1 MKILSGF
8 VLGILVTLAVL
19 VLGAYITITQGLIP
33 ANADSSAPRIER
45 WAANTSLH
53 AVFRKLPQ
61 RQNPLPAN
69 DQTLLAGIK
78 LYAQNC
84 AYCHGDASGKA
95 TATADGMYIR
105 APQLGEHG
113 VEDDPDQVTFWKIA
127 HGYRWTGMPAFGRT
141 LSETQMWQLT
151 AFLKNM
157 DRLPPAA
164 ERGWRQVRAL
174 GAIAPPRPRSRER
187 R

>member
-1 MKILSGF
+1 MKTLTAF
-8 VLGILVTLAVL
+8 LLGIVVTLAVIG
-19 VLGAYITITQGLIP
+19 LGAYITVSQGLIP
-33 ANADSSAPRIER
+33 AAADVPAPRIER

-53 AVFRKLPQ
+53 AVFKKLPAQ
-61 RQNPLPAN
+61 QNPLPAN
-69 DQTLLAGIK
+69 DQTLIAGVK

-84 AYCHGDASGKA
+84 SYCHGDASGKA

-105 APQLGEHG
+105 APQLGAHG
-113 VEDDPDQVTFWKIA
+113 VEDDPDQVTFWKVS
-127 HGYRWTGMPAFGRT
+127 HGYRWTGMPGFSRT
-141 LSETQMWQLT
+141 LNQTQLWQLT

-164 ERGWRQVRAL
+164 EREWRQVHAL
-174 GAIAPPRPRSRER
+174 GAIAPPRPRPPER

>member
-1 MKILSGF
+1 MKALPGF
-8 VLGILVTLAVL
+8 FLGIAVTLAV
-19 VLGAYITITQGLIP
+19 VLLAAYVTVTQGFIP
-33 ANADSSAPRIER
+33 PNADARAPRLER

-53 AVFRKLPQ
+53 AVFRKLPAQ
-61 RQNPLPAN
+61 QNPLPAN
-69 DQTLLAGIK
+69 DQTLIAGIK

-105 APQLGEHG
+105 APQLGAHG
-113 VEDDPDQVTFWKIA
+113 VEDDPDQVTYWKIA
-127 HGYRWTGMPAFGRT
+127 HGYRWTGMPGFGRT
-141 LSETQMWQLT
+141 LNQTQMWQLT
-151 AFLKNM
+151 AFLKTM

-164 ERGWRQVRAL
+164 EREWRQVRAL
-174 GAIAPPRPRSRER
+174 GAIAPPRPRPPAR